1 MKYSKQSSFEMLNEL
16 LKSIFTFLEKITS
29 SKGIIPF
36 TIFSILISLIFAAIL
51 VLNKIFSD
59 HRKTKIKIKETI
71 SEIKFLAS
79 YIYILILILLLIF
92 QIFVGSRG
100 YSPFDSETLNIM
112 IKPKYIFY
120 SIIMIFFSFVFGLNS
135 LLNSSQEDKKTSY
148 QETIELIKLFL
159 SRKNKYEDAKDSKD
173 TTLQDTTP
181 DTKIYFFT
189 IFIFIVVE
197 IILFYYE
204 FFFPAVIGAF
214 FTFSLLSNYSKF
226 KKAKFNNP
234 FTKSFLISFPV
245 FITAI
250 FLSSKF
256 EIPTQVAILMISI
269 TIYFIIDYITD
280 YLIKNSGII
289 SILKDPA
296 SLSEITAK
304 TECYFEI
311 INEGI
316 IKPKIKI
323 EYKNLSGIIKI
334 PIISL
339 ANIYPIIQYNVENQ
353 RNLSFNIKN
362 KLDYP
367 LLYQLNDIFGTN
379 IPSFLKINSIESA
392 KLNGRKLTIELNQK
406 LLSKPLSFLYEVS
419 NITKGVLK
427 FDQNI

>member
-1 MKYSKQSSFEMLNEL
+1 MKYSKHSSFEMLGEL
-16 LKSIFTFLEKITS
+16 LKSIFSFLEKITS

-36 TIFSILISLIFAAIL
+36 TIFSILVSLIFATIL
-51 VLNKIFSD
+51 VLNKIFSEPK
-59 HRKTKIKIKETI
+59 KTKITTKEII

-79 YIYILILILLLIF
+79 YIYILILIVLLIF

-120 SIIMIFFSFVFGLNS
+120 SIIMIFLSFVFGLNS
-135 LLNSSQEDKKTSY
+135 FLSSSQDGEKISY
-148 QETIELIKLFL
+148 QKTIELIKLFL
-159 SRKNKYEDAKDSKD
+159 SRKNEYEDAKDSKN
-173 TTLQDTTP
+173 TTLQDTTS

-204 FFFPAVIGAF
+204 FFFPAVIGVF
-214 FTFSLLSNYSKF
+214 FTFSILSNYSKF

-234 FTKSFLISFPV
+234 FTKSFLISLPV

-256 EIPTQVAILMISI
+256 EIPTQVAILIISI
-269 TIYFIIDYITD
+269 AIYFIIDYITD
-280 YLIKNSGII
+280 DLIKNSKII
-289 SILKDPA
+289 SILKDTA

-316 IKPKIKI
+316 INTKIKI

-339 ANIYPIIQYNVENQ
+339 ANTDPIIQYNLENQ
-353 RNLSFNIKN
+353 RNLSFNIEN

-367 LLYQLNDIFGTN
+367 LLYQLNDIFGPN
-379 IPSFLKINSIESA
+379 IPSFLKINSIEGA
-392 KLNGRKLTIELNQK
+392 KLNGRKLTIELNQT
-406 LLSKPLSFLYEVS
+406 LLGKPLSFLYEVS
-419 NITKGVLK
+419 NLTKAVLK

>member
-1 MKYSKQSSFEMLNEL
+1 
-16 LKSIFTFLEKITS
+16 
-29 SKGIIPF
+29 
-36 TIFSILISLIFAAIL
+36 
-51 VLNKIFSD
+51 
-59 HRKTKIKIKETI
+59 
-71 SEIKFLAS
+71 
-79 YIYILILILLLIF
+79 
-92 QIFVGSRG
+92 
-100 YSPFDSETLNIM
+100 
-112 IKPKYIFY
+112 
-120 SIIMIFFSFVFGLNS
+120 
-135 LLNSSQEDKKTSY
+135 
-148 QETIELIKLFL
+148 
-159 SRKNKYEDAKDSKD
+159 
-173 TTLQDTTP
+173 
-181 DTKIYFFT
+181 
-189 IFIFIVVE
+189 
-197 IILFYYE
+197 
-204 FFFPAVIGAF
+204 
-214 FTFSLLSNYSKF
+214 
-226 KKAKFNNP
+226 
-234 FTKSFLISFPV
+234 
-245 FITAI
+245 
-250 FLSSKF
+250 
-256 EIPTQVAILMISI
+256 MISI

-280 YLIKNSGII
+280 DLIKNSGII
-289 SILKDPA
+289 SILKDTA

-339 ANIYPIIQYNVENQ
+339 ANTNPIIQYNIENQ

-406 LLSKPLSFLYEVS
+406 LLSKPLSFLYELS

>member
-36 TIFSILISLIFAAIL
+36 TIFSILISLIFATIL

-71 SEIKFLAS
+71 SEIKFLTS

-120 SIIMIFFSFVFGLNS
+120 SIIMIFFSFVFGFNS
-135 LLNSSQEDKKTSY
+135 PLNSSQENKKTSY
-148 QETIELIKLFL
+148 QETIELIRLFL

-204 FFFPAVIGAF
+204 FFFPTVIGAF
-214 FTFSLLSNYSKF
+214 FTFSFLSNYSKF

-245 FITAI
+245 FITTI
-250 FLSSKF
+250 FLSSKV
-256 EIPTQVAILMISI
+256 EIPTQVAISIISI
-269 TIYFIIDYITD
+269 AIYFIIDYITD
-280 YLIKNSGII
+280 DLIKNSRII
-289 SILKDPA
+289 SILKDTA

-316 IKPKIKI
+316 INTKIKI

-339 ANIYPIIQYNVENQ
+339 ANTNPIIQYNIENQ

-392 KLNGRKLTIELNQK
+392 KLNGRKLTIELNQT